1 MCWQGRGPSCCSYCR
16 GGTPSCPGPADT
28 SPAPVNIHVGRW
40 RYLVNIRCPPHLC
53 DWVLAVLVRT
63 SATPSP
69 PMAARASAAPR
80 AGRWAPTQHS
90 RGPCFSSADSSPS
103 SNSMLSSPPIF
114 FRVGLGCS
122 GAHPL
127 SSICYRIIL
136 AIILLSLDHDQDY
149 HFTIKIIT
157 STLKHSTDDR
167 CSIIMHYCRDCRILH

>member
-1 MCWQGRGPSCCSYCR
+1 MNKKRFCIANKWGEAIQLPAGPREKRPIGRLFSS
-16 GGTPSCPGPADT
+16 
-28 SPAPVNIHVGRW
+28 
-40 RYLVNIRCPPHLC
+40 LVNIRCPPHLC

-90 RGPCFSSADSSPS
+90 RCPCFSSADSSPS

-149 HFTIKIIT
+149 HFY
-157 STLKHSTDDR
+157 SETLH
-167 CSIIMHYCRDCRILH
+167 